1 MRVITAALA
10 WTVLLPAFAL
20 PVQSRETPTTTI
32 QLPIEAIQTEGYTGT
47 SHETGTMQLEQ
58 LEAQE
63 RRSATPATTS
73 ETN

>member
-10 WTVLLPAFAL
+10 STVLLPAFAL
-20 PVQSRETPTTTI
+20 PVQSRETPTITI
-32 QLPIEAIQTEGYTGT
+32 PTPIEAIQTEGYTGT

-63 RRSATPATTS
+63 HGSATSTTTS